1 MHASGYGGICIEYVS
16 LNKKINVLLTY
27 MVGYD
32 SIWMRY
38 RIGYVWDK
46 SLFFLLKKRKFI
58 FKRTTS
64 SVLES

>member
-1 MHASGYGGICIEYVS
+1 MHASGSGGICIEYVS

-46 SLFFLLKKRKFI
+46 SLFFLLKKSLYLKEQHLVF
-58 FKRTTS
+58 
-64 SVLES
+64 

>member
-16 LNKKINVLLTY
+16 LNKKINVVLTY

-46 SLFFLLKKRKFI
+46 SLFFLLKK
-58 FKRTTS
+58 
-64 SVLES
+64 ESLYLKEQHLVF

>member
-16 LNKKINVLLTY
+16 LNKKINVVLTY

-32 SIWMRY
+32 SLWMRY

-46 SLFFLLKKRKFI
+46 SLFFLLKK
-58 FKRTTS
+58 
-64 SVLES
+64 ESLYLKEQHLVF

>member
-38 RIGYVWDK
+38 KIGYVWYK
-46 SLFFLLKKRKFI
+46 SLFFLLKKSLYLKEQHLVF
-58 FKRTTS
+58 
-64 SVLES
+64 

>member
-16 LNKKINVLLTY
+16 LNKKINVVLTY

-32 SIWMRY
+32 SILMRY

-46 SLFFLLKKRKFI
+46 SLFFLLKK
-58 FKRTTS
+58 
-64 SVLES
+64 ESLYLKEQHLVF